1 MAVAELNRRLLVRR
15 RPVGLPVAAD
25 FELVREPVPVP
36 DAGAILVRN
45 EYCSLDPAMRGWLE
59 DAPSYIEPIA
69 LDAALRSI
77 AIGRVASSRHPDF
90 KVGDWVFGMTAIE
103 DYSLAQPD
111 GFLRR
116 IDPARV
122 QPVTRYLSALGA
134 VGLTAYC
141 GVTHVC
147 RPRPGETMLVTG
159 AAGAV
164 GSLVGQIAK
173 LSGCRVVGVAGG
185 AEKCRRLEERYG
197 FDAAIDYKGRSEA
210 QLAAEMARVAPEGF
224 DIVFENVGGTV
235 LDAALMNLKLHARVA
250 LCGLISEY
258 NSTSGPV
265 GARNLWQ
272 LIVKRARTEGIFTG
286 DYLAHFGEAQ
296 DAMVAWLEQGR
307 LVVDEQLEAGIEN
320 ALPAFL
326 RLFSGAHQG
335 KLILKIA

>member
-1 MAVAELNRRLLVRR
+1 MNAAKVNRRLLVRR
-15 RPVGLPVAAD
+15 RPVGMPVAAD
-25 FELVREPVPVP
+25 FELVRESIPAL
-36 DAGAILVRN
+36 DDGMILVRN

-69 LDAALRSI
+69 LDAPLRSI
-77 AIGRVASSRHPDF
+77 AIGRVAASRHPEF
-90 KVGDWVFGMTAIE
+90 QPGDWVFGMMAIE

-116 IDPARV
+116 IDATRV
-122 QPVTRYLSALGA
+122 RPVTRYLSALGA

-141 GVTHVC
+141 GVTLLC
-147 RPRPGETMLVTG
+147 RPKPGETLLVTG

-185 AEKCRRLEERYG
+185 AVKCRRLVERYG
-197 FDAAIDYKGRSEA
+197 FDAAIDYRGRSEA
-210 QLAAEMARVAPEGF
+210 RLAAEMAQAAPEGF
-224 DIVFENVGGTV
+224 DIVFENVGGPV
-235 LDAALMNLKLHARVA
+235 LDAALMNLRLHARIA

-258 NSTSGPV
+258 NSTTGPV

-272 LIVKRARTEGIFTG
+272 LIVKRARIEGLFTG
-286 DYLAHFGEAQ
+286 DYLEHFPAAQ
-296 DAMVAWLEQGR
+296 DAMTAWLEQGR
-307 LVVDEQLEAGIEN
+307 LVVDEQVEEGIEN